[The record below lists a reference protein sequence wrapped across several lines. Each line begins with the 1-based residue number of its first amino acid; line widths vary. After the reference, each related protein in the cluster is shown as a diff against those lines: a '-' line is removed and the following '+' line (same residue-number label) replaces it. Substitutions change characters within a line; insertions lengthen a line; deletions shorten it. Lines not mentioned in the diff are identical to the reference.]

1 MTKSNVIYFRQKK
14 KRAMCRFLI
23 AFLGIDGGQIIDQ
36 YHISFKITLRI
47 ILVHNSLSMKG
58 SQGFQ
63 FKGNAQINI
72 VVAILEPN

>member
-1 MTKSNVIYFRQKK
+1 
-14 KRAMCRFLI
+14 MCRFLI

-58 SQGFQ
+58 SQGF
-63 FKGNAQINI
+63 
-72 VVAILEPN
+72 